1 LPVISLIN
9 IDNLRLL
16 IAEEDLSMKGS
27 ALTFREKLGYGM
39 GDAGCN
45 MINGAI
51 MLFLTY
57 FYTDIFGLA
66 PALVGGLLLSVRVL
80 DAVTDPIMGAI
91 ADRTQSRWGRFRP
104 WLLWMSL
111 PYVLFS
117 VLMFT
122 TPEWTYNSKVIY
134 AFVTYFLMSLTYT
147 AISIPYCSLGGVI
160 TNDPHERV
168 SCQSYRFVMVGVAT
182 LILSLSLL
190 PLVDWFGQGDKARG
204 YQMAMSVLALIG
216 FFMFLFCFAT
226 VRERIRPAVPNNDDL
241 KNDLRD
247 VWKNDQWVR
256 MLLLTFCNVCP
267 GFIRMA
273 ATMYYVTWV
282 MGQSTHFATLFISLG
297 VVGMMI
303 GSTLAKVLTDRWCK
317 LKVFFWT
324 NILLAIF
331 SCGFYWLNPHATT
344 LVVAAYFVLNILHQI
359 PSPLHWSLM
368 ADVDDYGEWK
378 TGKRSTGISFSGN
391 LFFLKVGLAVAGAL
405 VGFLLSWY
413 GYDAGAKQQSGDT
426 LHGIVLMFTIIPAV
440 GYLITAGVVRLL
452 KVDNRLM
459 HTIQQDLALR
469 RENFREL
476 HEIRPSHAAT
486 IKPGE
491 VK

>member
-1 LPVISLIN
+1 
-9 IDNLRLL
+9 
-16 IAEEDLSMKGS
+16 MKGA
-27 ALTFREKLGYGM
+27 ALSFREKLGYGM

-45 MINGAI
+45 MIGGAI
-51 MLFLTY
+51 MLFLNY
-57 FYTDIFGLA
+57 FYTDVFGLA
-66 PALVGGLLLSVRVL
+66 PALVGTLLLSVRVL

-104 WLLWMSL
+104 WLLWVSV

-122 TPEWTYNSKVIY
+122 TPDWSYDNKVIW

-147 AISIPYCSLGGVI
+147 AINIPYCSLGGVI
-160 TNDPHERV
+160 TNDPGERV

-190 PLVDWFGQGDKARG
+190 PMAEWFGGDNKARG

-216 FFMFLFCFAT
+216 LVMFLFCFAT
-226 VRERIRPAVPNNDDL
+226 VRERIRPAAPSNDDL
-241 KNDLRD
+241 KKDLRD

-256 MLLLTFCNVCP
+256 ILLLTFCNVCP

-297 VVGMMI
+297 VIGMMF
-303 GSTLAKVLTDRWCK
+303 GSTLAKILTDRWCK

-324 NILLAIF
+324 NIALALF
-331 SCGFYWLNPHATT
+331 SCGFYWIDPHATVAV
-344 LVVAAYFVLNILHQI
+344 VVAYFLLNILHQI

-378 TGKRSTGISFSGN
+378 TGKRITGMSFSGN
-391 LFFLKVGLAVAGAL
+391 LFFLKVGLAVAGAM
-405 VGFLLSWY
+405 VGFLLSIY
-413 GYDAGAKQQSGDT
+413 GYDASVQQQQPSAIN
-426 LHGIVLMFTIIPAV
+426 GIMLLFTVIPGV

-452 KVDNRLM
+452 KVDRKLM
-459 HTIQQDLALR
+459 RIIQDDLALR
-469 RENFREL
+469 RANAREL
-476 HEIRPSHAAT
+476 SPASLT
-486 IKPGE
+486 VTPQPGE
-491 VK
+491 IK

>member
-1 LPVISLIN
+1 MT
-9 IDNLRLL
+9 
-16 IAEEDLSMKGS
+16 SMKLS
-27 ALTFREKLGYGM
+27 IKEKIGYGM

-45 MINGAI
+45 MIGGAI
-51 MLFLTY
+51 MLFLSY
-57 FYTDIFGLA
+57 FYTDIFGLS
-66 PALVGGLLLSVRVL
+66 PALVGVLLLSVRVL

-104 WLLWMSL
+104 WLLWVSL

-122 TPEWTYNSKVIY
+122 TPEWSYNSKVIY
-134 AFVTYFLMSLTYT
+134 AFATYFLMSLTYT
-147 AISIPYCSLGGVI
+147 AINIPYCSLGGVI
-160 TNDPHERV
+160 TNDPSERV

-190 PLVDWFGQGDKARG
+190 PLVEWFGGENKARG

-216 FFMFLFCFAT
+216 LCMFLFCFAT
-226 VRERIRPAVPNNDDL
+226 VKERIRPAVPTKDAL
-241 KNDLRD
+241 KSDLRD

-256 MLLLTFCNVCP
+256 ILLLTFCNVCP

-282 MGQSTHFATLFISLG
+282 MGQSTQFATLFISLG
-297 VVGMMI
+297 VVGMMM
-303 GSTLAKVLTDRWCK
+303 GSTIAKYLTDRWCK

-324 NILLAIF
+324 NIVLAIF
-331 SCGFYWLNPHATT
+331 SCGFYFLDHSA
-344 LVVAAYFVLNILHQI
+344 VVLIVVMYFLLNILHQI

-378 TGKRSTGISFSGN
+378 TGKRITGISFSGN
-391 LFFLKVGLAVAGAL
+391 LFFLKCGLAVAGAM
-405 VGFLLSWY
+405 VGFLLSFY
-413 GYDAGAKQQSGDT
+413 GYDAGAKVQSAT
-426 LHGIVLMFTIIPAV
+426 TMNGIVLLFTVIPGI

-452 KVDNRLM
+452 KVDRETMITVQADLEKRRL
-459 HTIQQDLALR
+459 
-469 RENFREL
+469 NFQEL
-476 HEIRPSHAAT
+476 NAYHESKEKIDAVNT
-486 IKPGE
+486 
-491 VK
+491 

>member
-1 LPVISLIN
+1 M
-9 IDNLRLL
+9 
-16 IAEEDLSMKGS
+16 MKGS
-27 ALTFREKLGYGM
+27 ALSFKEKLGYGM

-45 MINGAI
+45 MIGGAI
-51 MLFLTY
+51 MLFLNY
-57 FYTDIFGLA
+57 FYTDVFGLA
-66 PALVGGLLLSVRVL
+66 PALVGVLLLSVRVL

-104 WLLWMSL
+104 WLLWVSV
-111 PYVLFS
+111 PYVVFS

-122 TPEWTYNSKVIY
+122 TPNWSYEYKVIY
-134 AFVTYFLMSLTYT
+134 AFVTYFLMSLAYT
-147 AISIPYCSLGGVI
+147 AINIPYCSLGGVI

-168 SCQSYRFVMVGVAT
+168 SCQSYRFVMVGIAT
-182 LILSLSLL
+182 LILSLTLL
-190 PLVDWFGQGDKARG
+190 PMTEWFGGDDRARG
-204 YQMAMSVLALIG
+204 YQMAMGVMAVIG
-216 FFMFLFCFAT
+216 LLMFLYCFAT
-226 VRERIRPAVPNNDDL
+226 VRERIRPAVPSNDDL

-256 MLLLTFCNVCP
+256 ILLLTFCNVCP

-303 GSTLAKVLTDRWCK
+303 GSTLAKVMTDRWCK

-324 NILLAIF
+324 NIVLAIF
-331 SCGFYWLNPHATT
+331 SSGFYFLNPQTT
-344 LVVAAYFVLNILHQI
+344 VLVTVMYFLLNILHQI

-378 TGKRSTGISFSGN
+378 TGKRITGISFSGN
-391 LFFLKVGLAVAGAL
+391 LFFLKVGLAVAGAM
-405 VGFLLSWY
+405 VGFLLSFY
-413 GYDAGAKQQSGDT
+413 GYDAGAKQQGDSAIN
-426 LHGIVLMFTIIPAV
+426 GIVLLFTVIPGI

-452 KVDNRLM
+452 KVDRHLM
-459 HTIQQDLALR
+459 QTIQQDLAKR
-469 RENFREL
+469 RENYREL
-476 HEIRPSHAAT
+476 SALREGNAFD
-486 IKPGE
+486 IKPEGTA
-491 VK
+491 

>member
-1 LPVISLIN
+1 
-9 IDNLRLL
+9 
-16 IAEEDLSMKGS
+16 MKGA
-27 ALTFREKLGYGM
+27 ALSFREKLGYGM

-45 MINGAI
+45 MIGGAI
-51 MLFLTY
+51 MLFLNY
-57 FYTDIFGLA
+57 FYTDVFGLA
-66 PALVGGLLLSVRVL
+66 PALVGTLLLSVRVL

-91 ADRTQSRWGRFRP
+91 ADRTQSLWGRFRP
-104 WLLWMSL
+104 WLLWVSV

-122 TPEWTYNSKVIY
+122 TPDWSYENKVIW

-147 AISIPYCSLGGVI
+147 AINIPYCSLGGVI
-160 TNDPHERV
+160 TNDPRERV

-182 LILSLSLL
+182 LILSLSIL
-190 PLVDWFGQGDKARG
+190 PMAEWFGGDNKARG

-216 FFMFLFCFAT
+216 LAMFLFCFAT

-241 KNDLRD
+241 KKDLRD

-256 MLLLTFCNVCP
+256 ILLLTFCNVCP

-273 ATMYYVTWV
+273 ATMYYVIWV

-297 VVGMMI
+297 VVGMML

-317 LKVFFWT
+317 LKVFFWI
-324 NILLAIF
+324 NIALALF
-331 SCGFYWLNPHATT
+331 SCGFYWIDPQATVA
-344 LVVAAYFVLNILHQI
+344 VVIAYFLLNILHQI

-378 TGKRSTGISFSGN
+378 TGKRITGMSFSGN
-391 LFFLKVGLAVAGAL
+391 LFFLKVGLAVAGAM
-405 VGFLLSWY
+405 VGFLLSIY
-413 GYDAGAKQQSGDT
+413 GYDAGAKQQSPT
-426 LHGIVLMFTIIPAV
+426 AINGIVLLFTVIPGV

-452 KVDNRLM
+452 KVDRQLM
-459 HTIQQDLALR
+459 RTIQDDLALR
-469 RENFREL
+469 RASHRE
-476 HEIRPSHAAT
+476 PSPAT
-486 IKPGE
+486 QSATSLPGE
-491 VK
+491 IK